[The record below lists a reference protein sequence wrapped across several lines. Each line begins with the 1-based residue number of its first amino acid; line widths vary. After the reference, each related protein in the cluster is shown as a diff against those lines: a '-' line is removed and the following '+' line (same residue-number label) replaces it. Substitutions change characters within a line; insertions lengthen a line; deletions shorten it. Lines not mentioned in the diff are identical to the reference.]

1 MTKRLLP
8 LLALLL
14 IAGFACQPPPKPAL
28 STVTLAFTN
37 DGRGEIRHCDCE
49 GGAAGGIARR
59 AGYLRQLRVEKP
71 NGILAV
77 EAGDFLYAAWPETDA
92 EKQTERARA
101 ALIAD
106 AYARAGYDAIL
117 FGARDYAL
125 GVDALREVATKTGAA
140 ILGANVTDART
151 GRPLWSATKVIRR
164 GAVRVGL
171 VGLMTDKKD
180 AVPPGSA
187 WPADVAVENP
197 LAVARRI
204 VPDLRKQCDVLILV
218 ANLDRDELEPLLK
231 AVPGIDFV
239 LKSREAKIVTTQV
252 ERLARVPVLAMYELG
267 RYVGLLDIT
276 VVEPGKAYADLAE
289 QQILERKI
297 ERYRSY
303 VTAIEAKAGGADKV
317 ESFFTGDRPTI
328 ERYRRYRDNV
338 ERWERELARLKPVG
352 NRFSYQLIELDRR
365 VPEMA
370 ELLAAVEA
378 FERQYGTAETARQN
392 ALRRHEAGG
401 Q

>member
-1 MTKRLLP
+1 M
-8 LLALLL
+8 LLL
-14 IAGFACQPPPKPAL
+14 LTIGCACQPPPKPAR
-28 STVTLAFTN
+28 SAVTLAFTN

-59 AGYLRQLRVEKP
+59 AGYLRRLRVEKP
-71 NGILAV
+71 DGLLAV
-77 EAGDFLYAAWPETDA
+77 EAGDFLYAVWPETDA

-101 ALIAD
+101 MLIAD

-125 GVDALREVATKTGAA
+125 GVDALREVAAKTGAA
-140 ILGANVTDART
+140 MLGANVTDART
-151 GRPLWSATKVIRR
+151 GRPLWSATKVIQR
-164 GAVRVGL
+164 GLVRVGL
-171 VGLMTDKKD
+171 VGLVTDKKD
-180 AVPPGSA
+180 AVPRGLA

-197 LAVARRI
+197 LAAARRI
-204 VPDLRKQCDVLILV
+204 VPELRKQCDVLILL

-239 LKSREAKIVTTQV
+239 IKSREAKTVTTQV
-252 ERLARVPVLAMYELG
+252 ERLAKAPVLALYELG
-267 RYVGLLDIT
+267 RYVGRLDIT
-276 VVEPGKAYADLAE
+276 VVAPGKVYADLAE
-289 QQILERKI
+289 QRILERKI

-303 VTAIEAKAGGADKV
+303 VTAIETKAGGADKV
-317 ESFFTGDRPTI
+317 ESFFAGDRPTI

-338 ERWERELARLKPVG
+338 ERWERELTRLKPVG
-352 NRFSYQLIELDRR
+352 NRFSYELIELDRN

-378 FERQYGTAETARQN
+378 FERQYGTAEAARQN